1 MLTALIEAGSV
12 LAGVL
17 IAFWIDAAWDNRRDR
32 GRERG
37 YLQALA
43 AELATNRDRF
53 GRYQE
58 LLDGQIRTNDHALR
72 TIVFAQ
78 GPVPPDMVREWL
90 RTTAAL
96 FLELPEQAALSDIL
110 SSGGISFIED
120 PAVRRL
126 ISRYAD
132 ALDRQRAYQENI
144 TAQWTASFVPYSTRH
159 ASLYDMVVGVPW
171 NDGTVAAG
179 LGSFDDDA
187 EAFVGNRE
195 FANLLV
201 HRSLLIAMSR
211 SATGQL
217 LDVMEALAS
226 RLAGEGRAGVL
237 TDA

>member
-1 MLTALIEAGSV
+1 MLTALIEASSV

-17 IAFWIDAAWDNRRDR
+17 IAFWIDAAWDTRKDR

-37 YLQALA
+37 YLRALA
-43 AELATNRDRF
+43 AELTTNRDRF
-53 GRYQE
+53 GRYRE
-58 LLDGQIRTNDHALR
+58 SLDAQIETNDQALR
-72 TIVFAQ
+72 TIVFAR
-78 GPVPPDMVREWL
+78 GSVPPDSVREWL

-126 ISRYAD
+126 ISKYSD
-132 ALDRQRAYQENI
+132 ALDRQRAFQDNI
-144 TAQWTASFVPYSTRH
+144 TAQWNANFVPYSTRH

-171 NDGTVAAG
+171 NDGTVASG

-187 EAFVGNRE
+187 AAFVGSRE

-201 HRSLLIAMSR
+201 HRSALIAMAR
-211 SATGQL
+211 IATEQL
-217 LDVMEALAS
+217 LDVMHELS
-226 RLAGEGRAGVL
+226 VHIG
-237 TDA
+237 DAV

>member
-1 MLTALIEAGSV
+1 MLTAIIEAISV

-32 GRERG
+32 SRERG
-37 YLQALA
+37 YLHALR

-53 GRYQE
+53 RRYRE
-58 LLDGQIRTNDHALR
+58 LLDGQVETNDKALQ
-72 TIVFAQ
+72 TNVFAEA
-78 GPVPPDMVREWL
+78 PVPPDSIREWL

-126 ISRYAD
+126 ISRYSD
-132 ALDRQRAYQENI
+132 ALDRQRAFQDNI
-144 TAQWTASFVPYSTRH
+144 TSQWNTGFVPYTTRH

-171 NDGTVAAG
+171 NDGTVASG
-179 LGSFDDDA
+179 LGSFNDDA
-187 EAFVGNRE
+187 AAFVGNRE

-201 HRSLLIAMSR
+201 HRSLLIAMSGN
-211 SATGQL
+211 ATDQL
-217 LDVMEALAS
+217 IEVMHELS
-226 RLAGEGRAGVL
+226 GRIGAAR
-237 TDA
+237 D